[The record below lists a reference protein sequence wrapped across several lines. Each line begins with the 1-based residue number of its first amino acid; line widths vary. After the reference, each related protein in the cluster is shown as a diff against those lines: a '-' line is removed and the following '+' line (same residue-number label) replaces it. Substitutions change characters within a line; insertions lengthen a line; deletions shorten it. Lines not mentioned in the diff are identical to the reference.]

1 MGFELFLCFAAQVT
15 RVYSPLKK
23 FINRIE
29 RFKKS
34 FFNAAGNE
42 SVFGYSILR
51 GSEEWNCFKIY
62 NWEKNEID
70 ILIYFLNK
78 EWHNVGDGLTIR
90 AVSGKQFHRIHQ
102 NFRPSCI
109 VPERVVLLLF
119 FSVIIVIW
127 SSRSA
132 KKKKSD
138 ERPWSYSSV
147 RVKKLQYT
155 AHKPCARFWL
165 INLYSYFHGKN

>member
-1 MGFELFLCFAAQVT
+1 MAVLIALSHCFQ
-15 RVYSPLKK
+15 
-23 FINRIE
+23 
-29 RFKKS
+29 
-34 FFNAAGNE
+34 
-42 SVFGYSILR
+42 
-51 GSEEWNCFKIY
+51 IY

-119 FSVIIVIW
+119 FSVLIVIQW
-127 SSRSA
+127 FWT
-132 KKKKSD
+132 SD
-138 ERPWSYSSV
+138 W
-147 RVKKLQYT
+147 KLMKYT
-155 AHKPCARFWL
+155 CKVFLNIRTYEIPKIKHLCVYYFS
-165 INLYSYFHGKN
+165 SYFVPKSEINQMQKLTLDFNTHWCTQKKNSPLRSKLRI